1 MILCK
6 HDINWYIHRTIE
18 LCTWFH
24 RCMKKIEKKFHASNV
39 LEKTLRK
46 TYYDSSLRVHV
57 SDLVLLFSAWVKR
70 HGTLQVSGPAGIWE
84 AQPACEQFYLHVN
97 RPACMW
103 VGFAW
108 MWVPYLQGIGPAC
121 MWMVRPVCECSWL
134 DVSALPTWEWPCLH
148 GSIHVRISLVLS
160 ACEWSYMHASALLL
174 GCGFVC
180 LDVSSSVFM

>member
-70 HGTLQVSGPAGIWE
+70 HGTLQVSGPVGIWE

-97 RPACMW
+97 RRPACEW
-103 VGFAW
+103 VLPGCEYPTYKGLALPACEWSGLYVSGPGW
-108 MWVPYLQGIGPAC
+108 MWVPCLHENGPAYMGVYMCAYHWSCLLASGPTC
-121 MWMVRPVCECSWL
+121 MRVPSYLGV
-134 DVSALPTWEWPCLH
+134 A
-148 GSIHVRISLVLS
+148 LS
-160 ACEWSYMHASALLL
+160 A
-174 GCGFVC
+174 
-180 LDVSSSVFM
+180 